1 MKTFQNFALDE
12 GLIRIPPK
20 IYKQFENALFTFAFS
35 HMIAETEL
43 GIATAVKKVA
53 KRHGIRRF
61 VRSTVI
67 KSTSSYKDPHQD
79 MPYLDQDVDTSDKI
93 TLFMVYDKRE
103 ASFNSY
109 YDEEHE
115 KTGNPAITF
124 YVFNYVREL
133 LEADKENE
141 AILIIDQIL
150 SRIEADL
157 KHELM
162 HYVQDVFLS
171 NKSEKQVQTGNPEDE
186 VEYYISQKE
195 FDPTIRSEIG
205 EFLATRRHKP
215 SLQKHIKQSK
225 FFGLLKK
232 HKPEKYKIASKKFV
246 MGVQR
251 ALDSKGKTK

>member
-1 MKTFQNFALDE
+1 
-12 GLIRIPPK
+12 
-20 IYKQFENALFTFAFS
+20 
-35 HMIAETEL
+35 MIAETEL

-53 KRHGIRRF
+53 KKHGIRRF
-61 VRSTVI
+61 VRSTVT
-67 KSTSSYKDPHQD
+67 KSTSSYKNPHQD
-79 MPYLDQDVDTSDKI
+79 MPYLDQDVDTSDNI

-115 KTGNPAITF
+115 KTDSPAITF
-124 YVFNYVREL
+124 YVFNYVREI

-150 SRIEADL
+150 TRIEADL

-215 SLQKHIKQSK
+215 SLQKHINQSK
-225 FFGLLKK
+225 FFELLKK

-251 ALDSKGKTK
+251 ALDSKRKS

>member
-1 MKTFQNFALDE
+1 
-12 GLIRIPPK
+12 
-20 IYKQFENALFTFAFS
+20 
-35 HMIAETEL
+35 MIAETDFAKA
-43 GIATAVKKVA
+43 IKRVA
-53 KRHGIRRF
+53 IKYGIRRF

-67 KSTSSYKDPHQD
+67 KSTSSYKEPQQDIPYPDP
-79 MPYLDQDVDTSDKI
+79 DVDSSKHI
-93 TLFMVYDKRE
+93 TLFMIYDKRE

-124 YVFNYVREL
+124 YVFNYVREI

-150 SRIEADL
+150 TRIEADL

-205 EFLATRRHKP
+205 EFLATRRSNP
-215 SLQKHIKQSK
+215 SIRMRELRSLQKHIEQSR
-225 FFGLLKK
+225 FFELLKK
-232 HKPEKYKIASKKFV
+232 HKPKKYKIASKKFV

>member
-1 MKTFQNFALDE
+1 
-12 GLIRIPPK
+12 
-20 IYKQFENALFTFAFS
+20 
-35 HMIAETEL
+35 MIAETDFAKA
-43 GIATAVKKVA
+43 IKRVA
-53 KRHGIRRF
+53 IKYGIRRF

-93 TLFMVYDKRE
+93 TLFVVYDKRE

-124 YVFNYVREL
+124 YVFNYVKEI

-150 SRIEADL
+150 TRIQADL

-251 ALDSKGKTK
+251 ALDSKRKS

>member
-1 MKTFQNFALDE
+1 
-12 GLIRIPPK
+12 
-20 IYKQFENALFTFAFS
+20 
-35 HMIAETEL
+35 MIAETNFAKA
-43 GIATAVKKVA
+43 IKRVA
-53 KRHGIRRF
+53 IKYGIRRF

-79 MPYLDQDVDTSDKI
+79 MPYLDQDVDTSDNI

-124 YVFNYVREL
+124 YVFNYVREI

-150 SRIEADL
+150 TRIQADL

-246 MGVQR
+246 IGVQK

>member
-1 MKTFQNFALDE
+1 
-12 GLIRIPPK
+12 
-20 IYKQFENALFTFAFS
+20 
-35 HMIAETEL
+35 MIAETDFAKA
-43 GIATAVKKVA
+43 IKRVA
-53 KRHGIRRF
+53 IKYGIRRF

-124 YVFNYVREL
+124 YVFNYVKEI

-150 SRIEADL
+150 TRIQADL

-232 HKPEKYKIASKKFV
+232 HKPEKYKIASRKFV

-251 ALDSKGKTK
+251 ALDSKRKS

>member
-1 MKTFQNFALDE
+1 
-12 GLIRIPPK
+12 
-20 IYKQFENALFTFAFS
+20 
-35 HMIAETEL
+35 MIAETDFAKA
-43 GIATAVKKVA
+43 IKRVA
-53 KRHGIRRF
+53 IKYGIRRF

-124 YVFNYVREL
+124 YVFNYVKEI

-150 SRIEADL
+150 TRIQADL

-251 ALDSKGKTK
+251 ALDSKRKS

>member
-1 MKTFQNFALDE
+1 
-12 GLIRIPPK
+12 
-20 IYKQFENALFTFAFS
+20 
-35 HMIAETEL
+35 MIAETEL

-53 KRHGIRRF
+53 KKHGIRRF
-61 VRSTVI
+61 VRSTVT
-67 KSTSSYKDPHQD
+67 KSTSSYKNPHQD
-79 MPYLDQDVDTSDKI
+79 MPYLDQDVDTSDNI

-115 KTGNPAITF
+115 KTDSPAITF
-124 YVFNYVREL
+124 YVFNYVREI

-150 SRIEADL
+150 TRIEADL

-215 SLQKHIKQSK
+215 SLQKHINQSK
-225 FFGLLKK
+225 FFELLKK

>member
-1 MKTFQNFALDE
+1 
-12 GLIRIPPK
+12 
-20 IYKQFENALFTFAFS
+20 
-35 HMIAETEL
+35 MIAETEL
-43 GIATAVKKVA
+43 GIANAVKKVA
-53 KRHGIRRF
+53 KKHGIRRF
-61 VRSTVI
+61 VRSTVT
-67 KSTSSYKDPHQD
+67 KSTSSYKNPHQD
-79 MPYLDQDVDTSDKI
+79 MPYLDQDVDTSDNI

-115 KTGNPAITF
+115 KTDSPAITF
-124 YVFNYVREL
+124 YVFNYVREI

-150 SRIEADL
+150 TRIEADL

-215 SLQKHIKQSK
+215 SLQKHINQSK
-225 FFGLLKK
+225 FFELLKK

-251 ALDSKGKTK
+251 ALDSKRKS

>member
-1 MKTFQNFALDE
+1 
-12 GLIRIPPK
+12 
-20 IYKQFENALFTFAFS
+20 
-35 HMIAETEL
+35 MIAETDFAKA
-43 GIATAVKKVA
+43 IKRVA
-53 KRHGIRRF
+53 IKYGIRRF

-93 TLFMVYDKRE
+93 TLFMIYDKRE

-124 YVFNYVREL
+124 YVFNYVREI

-150 SRIEADL
+150 TRIQADL

-246 MGVQR
+246 IGVQK

>member
-1 MKTFQNFALDE
+1 MDE
-12 GLIRIPPK
+12 GLIQIPPK

-35 HMIAETEL
+35 HMIAETDFAKAIK
-43 GIATAVKKVA
+43 GVA
-53 KRHGIRRF
+53 KKYGIRRF
-61 VRSTVI
+61 VRSTVT
-67 KSTSSYKDPHQD
+67 KSTSSYKDPQQD
-79 MPYLDQDVDTSDKI
+79 IPYPDPDVDSSKHI

-215 SLQKHIKQSK
+215 SLQKHINQSK
-225 FFGLLKK
+225 FFELLKK

-251 ALDSKGKTK
+251 ALDSKRKS

>member
-1 MKTFQNFALDE
+1 
-12 GLIRIPPK
+12 
-20 IYKQFENALFTFAFS
+20 
-35 HMIAETEL
+35 MIAETDFAKA
-43 GIATAVKKVA
+43 IKRVA
-53 KRHGIRRF
+53 IKYGIRRF
-61 VRSTVI
+61 IRPSIT
-67 KSTSSYKDPHQD
+67 KSTSSYKDPQQD
-79 MPYLDQDVDTSDKI
+79 IPYPDPDVDSSKHI
-93 TLFMVYDKRE
+93 TLFMIYDKRE

-109 YDEEHE
+109 YDSEHE

-124 YVFNYVREL
+124 YVFNYVREI

-150 SRIEADL
+150 TRIQADL

-205 EFLATRRHKP
+205 EFLAARRQNS
-215 SLQKHIKQSK
+215 SLQKHIDQSE
-225 FFGLLKK
+225 FFKTLKK
-232 HKPEKYKIASKKFV
+232 HVPKKYKIAIKKFII
-246 MGVQR
+246 GVQQ
-251 ALDSKGKTK
+251 ALDNKGKN